1 MLLGASLSHKL
12 DPYNMNNHMHKPYIN
27 HLLEKGPLVD
37 NFAKQVITRQ
47 AQ

>member
-1 MLLGASLSHKL
+1 MLLGASFSHKL
-12 DPYNMNNHMHKPYIN
+12 DLYNMNNHMHKHYIN
-27 HLLEKGPLVD
+27 HLVEKGPLVD